1 MAMKTTKFNA
11 FDYFESDDEILDY
24 LSDCFNDDDPQLFVT
39 ALSHLIEKKGVAEVA
54 KLTGLNRE
62 SLYKTVKGRTQPT
75 WATVHKII
83 HALKIQSNFA
93 YA

>member
-1 MAMKTTKFNA
+1 MKTTKFNA
-11 FDYFESDDEILDY
+11 FDYFETHAEIMEYLD
-24 LSDCFNDDDPQLFVT
+24 SCFNDDDPELFVV

-62 SLYKTVKGRTQPT
+62 SLYKTIKGQTQPS

-83 HALKIQSNFA
+83 QALKLNAHFS
-93 YA
+93 YV